1 MPAAIYRHNSKPILP
16 EYEKRRLAS
25 ARIRAENNTSGADNH
40 DSCGGTSD
48 TDALAQWAW
57 LDTVTAS
64 GDRHDSVAV
73 DNAPQLHDR
82 TAAAITAADGFAA
95 HVQRRRA
102 SRAAS
107 QDKV

>member
-1 MPAAIYRHNSKPILP
+1 MPATVYRHNSKPILP
-16 EYEKRRLAS
+16 EYEKRRLA
-25 ARIRAENNTSGADNH
+25 RIRAEEDTSGAANH

-48 TDALAQWAW
+48 TDALAQRAW
-57 LDTVTAS
+57 LDKVTGS
-64 GDRHDSVAV
+64 GDHHDGAAV

-107 QDKV
+107 QEKV